1 MAALWRPQ
9 DVLVTLGIAP
19 FRLRSASLPSF
30 IRLKDSFRAHVGVS
44 GLDGQPSIWVGN
56 SPTILDI
63 EFSRIASAA

>member
-1 MAALWRPQ
+1 MAALWPQ

-19 FRLRSASLPSF
+19 FRLLSASLPSF
-30 IRLKDSFRAHVGVS
+30 IHFGDSAGVHVGVS
-44 GLDGQPSIWVGN
+44 GLDGQPSIWAGN